1 MNDRVVTLLGE
12 LVGIDS
18 VNPSLVPSGR
28 GEARIAARLADEMR
42 SFGMTVHVH
51 DVAPGRPNVVG
62 VLEGR
67 AAGPALLL
75 CGHTDTV
82 GVAGMTNPFEP
93 RIDAG
98 RLFGRGAQDMKGGV
112 AAMVDAARCI
122 AERGGLDAGRLIVA
136 AVADE
141 EHASLGAVDLVGRW
155 RADAAIITEPT
166 GLDVA
171 VAHKGFQWVQVETH
185 GRAAHGSRP
194 LDGRDAIRD
203 MGRVLTA
210 LDALDRQLQRQ
221 PPDPRLGT
229 ASLHASLIEG
239 GREMSSYPDRCRLD
253 LERRTLSDEPTDA
266 ALREVEA
273 ILDALR
279 AADAGFAGTVRE
291 VFGRPGYA
299 LDAEH
304 PLPTLLVDVA
314 RECGCAA
321 ALTGMS
327 FWTDAAILAAAGVPA
342 VVFGPGGAGLHGV
355 DEYVL
360 LDDVCRCRD
369 TLAAFA
375 SAFCEQ
381 KEKGQARA

>member
-1 MNDRVVTLLGE
+1 MNDRVVTLLRE

-18 VNPSLVPSGR
+18 VNPSLVPGGR
-28 GEARIAARLADEMR
+28 GESRIAARLADEMR
-42 SFGMTVHVH
+42 SIGMAVHVN

-62 VLEGR
+62 VMTGR
-67 AAGPALLL
+67 SAGPALLL

-82 GVAGMTNPFEP
+82 GVAGMTDPFEA
-93 RIDAG
+93 RFEDG

-141 EHASLGAVDLVGRW
+141 EHASLGAVDLVARW
-155 RADAAIITEPT
+155 HADAAIVTEPT

-171 VAHKGFQWVQVETH
+171 VAHKGFQWVHVETR

-210 LDALDRQLQRQ
+210 LDALDRRLQRL
-221 PPDPRLGT
+221 PPHPRLGT
-229 ASLHASLIEG
+229 ASLHASLIAG
-239 GREMSSYPDRCRLD
+239 GREMSSYPDRCGLD
-253 LERRTLSDEPTDA
+253 LERRTLPEEAPDA
-266 ALREVEA
+266 ALRELQA
-273 ILDALR
+273 ILDELR
-279 AADAGFAGTVRE
+279 AADAGFTGTVRD

-299 LDAEH
+299 LEAAH
-304 PLPTLLVDVA
+304 PLPTLLIDVA
-314 RECGCAA
+314 RGCGCAA

-327 FWTDAAILAAAGVPA
+327 FWTDAAILAAAGIPA
-342 VVFGPGGAGLHGV
+342 VVFGPGGAGLHSV

-360 LDDVCRCRD
+360 LEDVCRCRD

-375 SAFCEQ
+375 SAFC
-381 KEKGQARA
+381 GQNERGQTEA